1 MLVTSNAMAIYKL
14 MKRVLTNIKT
24 YCHFFEYPKISWLG
38 IRRSGACP
46 RTFFRGHA
54 PLLQSALLAT
64 LLAASGYAQAADLL
78 ETFRAA
84 QTNDPVFA
92 AARATQQAGKEK
104 LSQGRS
110 LLMPS
115 VNLTANST
123 FTDLT
128 TQYNPS
134 KPPFLVGGTSRY
146 NSNGYGVTLVQ
157 PLFREQNW
165 QIYSESELQAT
176 QADLQ
181 FKIAQQ
187 DLIVRV
193 AQAYFDV
200 LIAQDSVGLV
210 DAQKNAISEQL
221 QQAKRNFE
229 VGSATITDT
238 LEAQSRYDLTGAQE
252 IAAQNNLELKRSALQ
267 QLINSAPG
275 ELDPLGK
282 DFTLEAPQ
290 PASMDK
296 WVSEA
301 QSTSLQL
308 AIAQAGAE
316 IADREVSRNRGG
328 HLPTVDLVANYSQ
341 NNANGSS
348 FGVGTDTTSK
358 TIGVQLN
365 MPLFQ
370 GGAVNS
376 KWREAEANRERARQ
390 ELENARRTVEQ
401 QTRQAYLGVV
411 SGIAQVQALK
421 QAVTSSQSVLD
432 ASKLGQ
438 EVGVRTN
445 LDVLNAQQQLYST
458 RRDLY
463 QAQYNY
469 LLSELRLKQAV
480 GTLGEADL
488 GKVNQALH

>member
-1 MLVTSNAMAIYKL
+1 MKL
-14 MKRVLTNIKT
+14 KSI
-24 YCHFFEYPKISWLG
+24 F
-38 IRRSGACP
+38 
-46 RTFFRGHA
+46 
-54 PLLQSALLAT
+54 LAT
-64 LLAASGYAQAADLL
+64 LLASSGYAQAADLL

-134 KPPFLVGGTSRY
+134 KPPFLVGGTNRY

-181 FKIAQQ
+181 LKIAQQ

-210 DAQKNAISEQL
+210 DAQKTAISEQL

-238 LEAQSRYDLTGAQE
+238 LEAQSRFDLTGAQE
-252 IAAQNNLELKRSALQ
+252 IAAQNNLEIKRSALQ

-275 ELDPLGK
+275 ELDSLGK
-282 DFTLEAPQ
+282 DFALEAPQ
-290 PASMDK
+290 PASMEK

-301 QSTSLQL
+301 QMSSLQL

-370 GGAVNS
+370 GGAINS

-458 RRDLY
+458 HRDLY